1 MRTALVLSA
10 LLAAIGAGVF
20 VYGQWGSPEAR
31 ACAQIAD
38 RCGLED
44 FDRKACAEDLSHV
57 PEGELE
63 LFDKC
68 LDRSDS
74 CIELVACS
82 AGSLARELSDGL
94 AKGWAR

>member
-1 MRTALVLSA
+1 MRTALVLLSLSA
-10 LLAAIGAGVF
+10 AVGAGVF
-20 VYGQWGSPEAR
+20 AYGQWGNPQAR
-31 ACAQIAD
+31 ACTKIAE

-44 FDRKACAEDLSHV
+44 FDHEACTKDLEQI
-57 PEGELE
+57 PEGELALLDE
-63 LFDKC
+63 C
-68 LDRSDS
+68 LDQSDS